1 MTNQAAGEDIAWDD
15 LHPET
20 RRLLSRRQM
29 LGTSGKLAASFA
41 VFGGMLTVVGCSSDS
56 GTTDAGGARST
67 TASTATPTTTAAPEG
82 TAAPDALY
90 TRLGGNA
97 AITAV
102 VADFVNER
110 VAKDARI
117 NSFFANVDLPN
128 LERLLVE
135 QIGEATGGPEVYTGR
150 SMQEAHA
157 GLGISVADFDALVE
171 DLVISLDTFEV
182 PETEKTELLNALGP
196 MQPDIVTV

>member
-1 MTNQAAGEDIAWDD
+1 MKNQAAGEDIAWED

-20 RRLLSRRQM
+20 QRLLSRRQM

-41 VFGGMLTVVGCSSDS
+41 IFGGMLTVVGCSSDS
-56 GTTDAGGARST
+56 NTAAST
-67 TASTATPTTTAAPEG
+67 TTGAPTTTGKPTTTVG
-82 TAAPDALY
+82 TAAAGSLY

-102 VADFVNER
+102 VGDFVNER

-117 NSFFANVDLPN
+117 NTFFANVDLPN

-135 QIGEATGGPEVYTGR
+135 QIGEASGGPEVYTGR
-150 SMQEAHA
+150 DMVEAHA
-157 GLGISVADFDALVE
+157 GLGITVADFNALVE
-171 DLVISLDTFEV
+171 DLVVSLDTFEV

-196 MQPDIVTV
+196 MQTDIVTA

>member
-1 MTNQAAGEDIAWDD
+1 MKNQAAGDDIAWDE
-15 LHPET
+15 LHPQT
-20 RRLLSRRQM
+20 QRLLSRRQM

-41 VFGGMLTVVGCSSDS
+41 IFGGMLTVVGCSSDDNS
-56 GTTDAGGARST
+56 
-67 TASTATPTTTAAPEG
+67 ASSTTTAAPSTTAKATTTTAMTTG
-82 TAAPDALY
+82 TAAAGSLY

-135 QIGEATGGPEVYTGR
+135 QIGEATGGPETYTGR
-150 SMQEAHA
+150 SMVEAHA
-157 GLGISVADFDALVE
+157 GLGISVADFNALVE
-171 DLVISLDTFEV
+171 DLVASLDQFEV
-182 PETEKTELLNALGP
+182 PEAEKTELLNALGP
-196 MQPDIVTV
+196 MQTDIVTV

>member
-1 MTNQAAGEDIAWDD
+1 MKKQAAGEDIAWED

-20 RRLLSRRQM
+20 QRLLSRRQM

-41 VFGGMLTVVGCSSDS
+41 IFGGMLTVVGCSSDS
-56 GTTDAGGARST
+56 TTAAST
-67 TASTATPTTTAAPEG
+67 TTGAPTTTGKPTTTVG
-82 TAAPDALY
+82 TAAAGSLY

-102 VADFVNER
+102 VGDFVNER

-117 NSFFANVDLPN
+117 NTFFANVDLPN

-135 QIGEATGGPEVYTGR
+135 QIGEASGGPEVYTGR
-150 SMQEAHA
+150 DMVEAHA
-157 GLGISVADFDALVE
+157 GLSITVADFNALVE

-196 MQPDIVTV
+196 MQADIVTA